1 MTEVQST
8 YAWAFGT
15 IGIDAK
21 VLGLAA
27 QFYGLPGQEMADA
40 VSKQSVDWIGP
51 SSLPAA
57 PSEEVVI
64 SQSGV
69 VYHSGLESEEQWS
82 CSTLPEN
89 KNAGTAHM
97 YNVVIADMDDKMT
110 VICMRDLVGGEFCV
124 AAQDGQRVY
133 EAIKT
138 ELASGASVSL
148 SFQGV
153 RNITAVFLHLAIGQ
167 MYNGD
172 FSDEDLK
179 RKLNIIDISPER
191 LFLIER
197 TAQRAKEFFADPSR
211 FCD

>member
-1 MTEVQST
+1 LTEVQST
-8 YAWAFGT
+8 YTRAFGT

-27 QFYGLPGQEMADA
+27 QFYGLPGQEITDA
-40 VSKQSVDWIGP
+40 VSKQSMDWIGP

-64 SQSGV
+64 IQSGV
-69 VYHSGLESEEQWS
+69 VYLSGLEYEEQWS
-82 CSTLPEN
+82 CSTLPEI

-97 YNVVIADMDDKMT
+97 YDVVIGDMDDKMT
-110 VICMRDLVGGEFCV
+110 VICIRDLVGDEFCV
-124 AAQDGQRVY
+124 SARDGQRVY
-133 EAIKT
+133 DAIKT

-148 SFQGV
+148 SFEGV
-153 RNITAVFLHLAIGQ
+153 RNITALFLHSAIGQ

-179 RKLNIIDISPER
+179 TLTP
-191 LFLIER
+191 
-197 TAQRAKEFFADPSR
+197 KE
-211 FCD
+211 